1 MRLLESVGSLL
12 KIPLAEKIILLF
24 ALRGRAPQGSRPAV
38 KQCRDCVS
46 GTGKESH
53 STATRLEEDLT
64 VGPVC
69 PPGHAQSKS
78 SSLLVAELNWYLE
91 QAVHCNLLLPFIL
104 YVVMEI
110 IIVGG
115 LGTSCFIE
123 VDMLPLLINE
133 GAGAWKD
140 GMKSH
145 DQLTVE
151 PGVKLQSPFPTPL
164 QAASGCQTPEASC
177 YHSHFIGCW

>member
-1 MRLLESVGSLL
+1 MCQ
-12 KIPLAEKIILLF
+12 A
-24 ALRGRAPQGSRPAV
+24 RGRNLTAQPHVSR
-38 KQCRDCVS
+38 RI
-46 GTGKESH
+46 
-53 STATRLEEDLT
+53 T

-104 YVVMEI
+104 YVVME

-164 QAASGCQTPEASC
+164 QAASGCQTPGVLLPFSF
-177 YHSHFIGCW
+177 YRMLVIMTRFWRRHLLKYLLPPWHSKREDSLFHG

>member
-1 MRLLESVGSLL
+1 M
-12 KIPLAEKIILLF
+12 
-24 ALRGRAPQGSRPAV
+24 
-38 KQCRDCVS
+38 
-46 GTGKESH
+46 
-53 STATRLEEDLT
+53 
-64 VGPVC
+64 C
-69 PPGHAQSKS
+69 PPRHVQSKP

-91 QAVHCNLLLPFIL
+91 QTVHCSLLLPFIL

-140 GMKSH
+140 GVKSH

-151 PGVKLQSPFPTPL
+151 PGVKLQSPFPPPL
-164 QAASGCQTPEASC
+164 QAASGCQTPFSF
-177 YHSHFIGCW
+177 YRMLVIMTRFWRRHLLKYLLPPWHSKEEDSLFHG